1 MSSRLVNA
9 LISIRGCSRG
19 IFLVGLL
26 ALAGCP
32 TQQEEIQ
39 SYRKVVDAGLPRPLS
54 YQAGEPLSLNRAM
67 ALANQDNEQI
77 GLQGENYVQAMIAK
91 SRAVAAFLPTV
102 SFQPNFTI
110 EQAPRNGVTSAG
122 PTVTPQVA
130 ASSGGFVVRG
140 DTWQRFEAPVTGG
153 MNLSFVSYPNIRS
166 TEQTIVQQR
175 QLLLDT
181 QATLLLNVA
190 QTYYQVLLSEEQV
203 RVLENSLKVQDARL
217 ADAQSRFENRLALA
231 LEVSQTLLLWSL
243 PPKPS

>member
-1 MSSRLVNA
+1 VSSRSVIA
-9 LISIRGCSRG
+9 LIFNRGCSKG

-32 TQQEEIQ
+32 TQQQEIQ
-39 SYRKVVDAGLPRPLS
+39 SYRKVVDAGLPRPKS
-54 YQAGEPLSLNRAM
+54 YQPGEALSLNRAM

-102 SFQPNFTI
+102 ALQPDFTI
-110 EQAPRNGVTSAG
+110 EQAPLNGTTSAG
-122 PTVTPQVA
+122 ASVAPQVA
-130 ASSGGFVVRG
+130 ATSGGFVARG
-140 DTWQRFEAPVTGG
+140 DTWQRFEAPVTGS

-190 QTYYQVLLSEEQV
+190 QT
-203 RVLENSLKVQDARL
+203 
-217 ADAQSRFENRLALA
+217 
-231 LEVSQTLLLWSL
+231 
-243 PPKPS
+243 